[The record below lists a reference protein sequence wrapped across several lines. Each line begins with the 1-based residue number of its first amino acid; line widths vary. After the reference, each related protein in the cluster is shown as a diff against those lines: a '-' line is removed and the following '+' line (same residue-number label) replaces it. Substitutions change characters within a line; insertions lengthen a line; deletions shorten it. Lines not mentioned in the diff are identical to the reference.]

1 MDDTSRRVGEY
12 PIDDR
17 PAAELA
23 AGNGGSVRVPI
34 ERAQESTPPDADTD
48 RRASEIRHE
57 IDHTRAEM
65 TETIEAIQAK
75 LNPRNIVA
83 NATERVK
90 AATTERVR
98 EMAGTASDTAQ
109 DVMNQTRDT
118 AGGIV
123 QAVQQNPVPAALIG
137 LGAAWLLMNHS
148 GSNAARDVRVYRAAP
163 RQNRPYAQEGDG
175 IIGRMQRNPIPAVL
189 AGVGLGWLMYSGRD
203 KQRDGSDG
211 YISGG
216 GRWSGNGPDQRWN
229 QGSGRDAAEGLASSV
244 SASASRIASRA
255 RDYVGDTGQELQY
268 QGGRA
273 QNQLQRML
281 EDSPLLVGAGALMIG
296 AAFGLAVP
304 ETEIENQWMGETRDT
319 VRDTVMERTQ
329 EIAQN
334 ATAQVQQAAAGLTD
348 AVTKQ
353 SS

>member
-1 MDDTSRRVGEY
+1 MDDTSRRVGTQSRN
-12 PIDDR
+12 DR
-17 PAAELA
+17 LPSELA
-23 AGNGGSVRVPI
+23 AEKGSVAKVTTMDPVP
-34 ERAQESTPPDADTD
+34 TPSAADADTE
-48 RRASEIRHE
+48 RRTSEIRQE

-65 TETIEAIQAK
+65 TETIDAIQAK

-98 EMAGTASDTAQ
+98 EMAGTAGDTAQ
-109 DVMNQTRDT
+109 ELMNQTRDT

-123 QAVQQNPVPAALIG
+123 QSVQQNPVPAALIG
-137 LGAAWLLMNHS
+137 LGAVWLLMNRPS
-148 GSNAARDVRVYRAAP
+148 TGDGGRGDWSEP
-163 RQNRPYAQEGDG
+163 RQNRSYSRAGDG
-175 IIGRMQRNPIPAVL
+175 VVGTVRSNPIPAVL

-203 KQRDGSDG
+203 KQTYGSERSE
-211 YISGG
+211 YGG
-216 GRWSGNGPDQRWN
+216 ERGAATRHDQRWN
-229 QGSGRDAAEGLASSV
+229 QPSAVGDTEAATSSV
-244 SASASRIASRA
+244 SESAGRIATRA
-255 RDYVGDTGQELQY
+255 KDYIGDANQELQY
-268 QGGRA
+268 QGRRA

-304 ETEIENQWMGETRDT
+304 ETEVENQLMGEA
-319 VRDTVMERTQ
+319 RDTVMERTQ
-329 EIAQN
+329 EMAQN
-334 ATAQVQQAAAGLTD
+334 AASQVQQAAAGLTD